1 MGTFE
6 TNAPIIF
13 QTINIHTMQDQSESQ
28 PQFGKYDLIAELSKC
43 FPNDNPSTVVGIGD
57 DASVIDTDGN
67 QTVSS
72 TKVFLE
78 DVHFDLTYVPLKHL
92 GYKVITVAVS
102 DILGMN
108 AIPTQVTVNVA
119 VSNRFDLKAVNEL
132 LAGMEACC
140 ETVHVDVVG
149 LDLSTSRKDLIITV
163 TAIGECEP
171 ARLVTRKGAS
181 ENELVCVSGDF
192 AAAYAG
198 LLLLE
203 REKKVFEVNPSTQ
216 PDFSGKDYLLRRQL
230 MPEPRLDIVEA
241 LRREDILPTAMCA
254 IPDGIA
260 AAIMQICRA
269 SDKGCAVFEEKL
281 PLTELAFTTL
291 KDLDIVHTV
300 AALNGGDDYELMF
313 TIRQADF
320 EKIKNVENVSIIGY
334 IKEPSAGYKLIT
346 GDNVQVDIQA
356 QGFRN

>member
-1 MGTFE
+1 MQ
-6 TNAPIIF
+6 AP
-13 QTINIHTMQDQSESQ
+13 SESQ
-28 PQFGKYDLIAELSKC
+28 PKFGKYDLIGELAKY
-43 FPNDNPSTVVGIGD
+43 FPQDNPSTVLGIGD
-57 DASVIDTDGN
+57 DASVMDPDGN
-67 QTVSS
+67 HTVVS
-72 TKVFLE
+72 TKVFVE

-92 GYKVITVAVS
+92 GYKVVTVAVT
-102 DILGMN
+102 DVLGMN
-108 AIPTQVTVNVA
+108 AIPTQLTVNVA

-132 LAGMEACC
+132 LSGMEACC
-140 ETVHVDVVG
+140 ETAHVDVVG

-163 TAIGECEP
+163 TAVGECEP
-171 ARLVTRKGAS
+171 ARIVARKGAS

-203 REKKVFEVNPSTQ
+203 REKKVFEVNPSAQ

-230 MPEPRLDIVEA
+230 KPEPRLDIVEA

-254 IPDGIA
+254 VSDGIA

-269 SDKGCAVFEEKL
+269 SGKGCALFEEKM
-281 PLTELAFTTL
+281 PMTELAFTTL
-291 KDLDIVHTV
+291 KDFDIVHTV

-313 TIRQADF
+313 TVRQADF

-334 IKEPSAGYKLIT
+334 IKAPEAGYKLIT

-356 QGFRN
+356 QGFKRA

>member
-1 MGTFE
+1 
-6 TNAPIIF
+6 
-13 QTINIHTMQDQSESQ
+13 MQDTPIHEET
-28 PQFGKYDLIAELSKC
+28 PQFGKYDLIAELAQC
-43 FPNDNPSTVVGIGD
+43 FPNDNASTVVGIGD
-57 DASVIDTDGN
+57 DASVVDTDGN
-67 QTVSS
+67 QTVTV
-72 TKVFLE
+72 TKLFVE
-78 DVHFDLTYVPLKHL
+78 DIHFDLTYVPLKHL
-92 GYKVITVAVS
+92 GYKVVTVALT
-102 DILGMN
+102 DILSMN
-108 AIPTQVTVNVA
+108 AIPTQLTVNVA

-132 LAGMEACC
+132 LEGIEACC
-140 ETVHVDVVG
+140 ETAHVDVVG

-181 ENELVCVSGDF
+181 DNELICVSGDF

-230 MPEPRLDIVEA
+230 KPEPRLDIVEA

-260 AAIMQICRA
+260 AAVMQICRA
-269 SDKGCAVFEEKL
+269 SGKGCALFEEKL
-281 PLTELAFTTL
+281 PMTELAFTTL

-313 TIRQADF
+313 VIKQADF

-334 IKEPSAGYKLIT
+334 IKEQEAGYKLIT
-346 GDNVQVDIQA
+346 GDNVQVDIKA
-356 QGFRN
+356 QGFKQS